1 MALNSYKYKRQR
13 GYSMFTIIITL
24 LLPLVSIG
32 IWRQSILKN
41 NKKSGQSV
49 TIGKGEYV
57 LRYLTCLLCML
68 VIPWILLSLTGNDG
82 NTILRKLLES
92 REYAVKVLCLEIS
105 MMLVY
110 AIAELFVEEAK
121 AGRHEKIRSVL
132 SKITDS
138 KAWSVFR
145 KYIGPVAVLALTVLV
160 VCLNFSMMS
169 DRVLWGDEAFSANTA
184 HKDVDGILQVLYY
197 WDNHPP
203 LYYYWLKLFG
213 TLFGYKVPVF
223 HLASL
228 VPFVIGIVLALTVVR
243 KHFGLLPATFFVMIS
258 GLGQACLEYNLEV
271 RMYALAFLCVMGC
284 FYCSYRVIA
293 DGNRKTWAG
302 MVLWALAAAY
312 SHYYALVAVGIMMFF
327 TGVAVWI
334 KYRGKTW
341 IKGVLAII
349 AFFIGYAPWLYFFY
363 AGLKNVSRG
372 WWMTEI
378 LGLDRSLEIVMGGR
392 RMNGIVFPLLI
403 LFLVITLVA
412 DSSVFSVEKDGIH
425 LQKPSVKK
433 WSDKTYAMAV
443 GACTILG
450 TLVFAYLLSV
460 VMAPMLAQRYLYPLS
475 AVAIVMLVIGSSRVL
490 ELAAELEKK
499 SWKGLEAVNRIV
511 LAVLLVVLFGLGI
524 QNYRE
529 CYDSYEQQ
537 KVETE
542 KTLDLIGT
550 PDEDVNMVTNGV
562 KHLGWTVLY
571 YYYPDNEI
579 VNGDYNQADSDRFW
593 YFTPNELGADVIA
606 GLQQD
611 GYQVTD
617 YGLMQLSQYPFYLYY
632 IEAVQPAPFAKLR

>member
-1 MALNSYKYKRQR
+1 
-13 GYSMFTIIITL
+13 MFTIIITL

-32 IWRQSILKN
+32 IWRQYLLKN
-41 NKKSGQSV
+41 NGKSLQTV
-49 TIGKGEYV
+49 ADRRGEYV
-57 LRYLTCLLCML
+57 LRYVTCLLCML
-68 VIPWILLSLTGNDG
+68 VIPWILLSLTSSDG
-82 NTILRKLLES
+82 NTIFRKLLES
-92 REYAVKVLCLEIS
+92 GEYAAKVLCLEIS
-105 MMLVY
+105 MMLVHT
-110 AIAELFVEEAK
+110 IAELFVEEAK
-121 AGRHEKIRSVL
+121 AGKHEKIRSVL
-132 SKITDS
+132 DRIADS
-138 KAWSVFR
+138 RAWSVFR
-145 KYIGPVAVLALTVLV
+145 KYIGPAVVLALTILV

-184 HKDVDGILQVLYY
+184 HKDVGGILQVLYY

-203 LYYYWLKLFG
+203 LFYYWLKLFG

-228 VPFVIGIVLALTVVR
+228 VPFLIGIVLALTVVR
-243 KHFGLLPATFFVMIS
+243 KHLGILPAAFFVMVS

-271 RMYALAFLCVMGC
+271 RMYALAFLGVMGC
-284 FYCSYRVIA
+284 FCCAYRVIA
-293 DGNRKTWAG
+293 DGSRKTWAG

-312 SHYYALVAVGIMMFF
+312 SHYYALVAVGIMLFF

-341 IKGVLAII
+341 KKGVLAIV
-349 AFFIGYAPWLYFFY
+349 AFLIGYAPWLYFFY

-378 LGLDRSLEIVMGGR
+378 LGLDQSLEIVMGGR
-392 RMNGIVFPLLI
+392 RMNGIVFPLVI
-403 LFLVITLVA
+403 LFLLVMLVA
-412 DSSVFSVEKDGIH
+412 DSSIFSVEKDSVH
-425 LQKPSVKK
+425 LQKPSVKN

-450 TLVFAYLLSV
+450 TLAFAYLLSV
-460 VMAPMLAQRYLYPLS
+460 VMAPMLTQRYLYPLS
-475 AVAIVMLVIGSSRVL
+475 AVAIVMLVVGSSRVL
-490 ELAAELEKK
+490 ELTAELEQHA
-499 SWKGLEAVNRIV
+499 WKGMEFLTRLILILL
-511 LAVLLVVLFGLGI
+511 LAVLFGLGI

-537 KVETE
+537 KVETDN
-542 KTLDLIGT
+542 TLDLIGM
-550 PDEDVNMVTNGV
+550 PDEDMKMVTNGV

-579 VNGDYNQADSDRFW
+579 VNGDYRQAEADRFW
-593 YFTPNELGADVIA
+593 YFTPGELGADAVTE
-606 GLQQD
+606 LRQK

-617 YGLMQLSQYPFYLYY
+617 YGLMQLAQYPFYLYY
-632 IEAVQPAPFAKLR
+632 IAK

>member
-1 MALNSYKYKRQR
+1 
-13 GYSMFTIIITL
+13 MFTIIITL
-24 LLPLVSIG
+24 LLPLVPIVV
-32 IWRQSILKN
+32 WRQYVLKDHG
-41 NKKSGQSV
+41 KSGQ
-49 TIGKGEYV
+49 TTAPGKGEYTF
-57 LRYLTCLLCML
+57 RYLTCLICVL
-68 VIPWILLSLTGNDG
+68 VISWIMLSLAGNDD
-82 NTILRKLLES
+82 NTILRKLIES
-92 REYAVKVLCLEIS
+92 REYAVKVLCAEICI
-105 MMLVY
+105 MLLY

-121 AGRHEKIRSVL
+121 ARKHEKTRSVL
-132 SKITDS
+132 YSFNDS
-138 KAWSVFR
+138 KVWSVLR
-145 KYIGPVAVLALTVLV
+145 KYIGPVVVAVLAILV

-184 HKDVDGILQVLYY
+184 AKSMSGILQVLYY

-213 TLFGYKVPVF
+213 TLFGYTVPVF

-228 VPFVIGIVLALTVVR
+228 VPFVIGIVLALTFVR
-243 KHFGLLPATFFVMIS
+243 KHFGMLPAAFFVMVS

-284 FYCSYRVIA
+284 FYCSCRIIA
-293 DGNRKTWAG
+293 DGSRKTWVG
-302 MVLWALAAAY
+302 MVLWALGAAY

-490 ELAAELEKK
+490 ELLALLEKQ
-499 SWKGLEAVNRIV
+499 SWKGLELLGRVI
-511 LAVLLVVLFGLGI
+511 LVVFLGIMFGMGI
-524 QNYRE
+524 QNYGE

-537 KVETE
+537 KTETD

-550 PDEDVNMVTNGV
+550 PTQDTKMVTNGV

-579 VNGDYNQADSDRFW
+579 VNGDYRQAEADSFW
-593 YFTPNELGADVIA
+593 YFTPDAMGGDSIAELE
-606 GLQQD
+606 QN

-617 YGLMQLSQYPFYLYY
+617 YGQMQLSQYPFFLYY
-632 IEAVQPAPFAKLR
+632 MEK

>member
-1 MALNSYKYKRQR
+1 
-13 GYSMFTIIITL
+13 MFTIIITL

-32 IWRQSILKN
+32 IWRQYVLKN
-41 NKKSGQSV
+41 NKENGQTV
-49 TIGKGEYV
+49 TEGKGQYV
-57 LRYLTCLLCML
+57 LRYVTCLLCML
-68 VIPWILLSLTGNDG
+68 VVPWILLSLAGNDG
-82 NTILRKLLES
+82 NTIFRKLTES
-92 REYAVKVLCLEIS
+92 REYAVKVLCLEICI
-105 MMLVY
+105 LLLHT
-110 AIAELFVEEAK
+110 IGELFVEEAK
-121 AGRHEKIRSVL
+121 AGKHEKIRGVL
-132 SKITDS
+132 NKIADS

-145 KYIGPVAVLALTVLV
+145 KYIGPGAVLVLTVLV

-184 HKDVDGILQVLYY
+184 HKEIGGILQVLYY

-213 TLFGYKVPVF
+213 TVFGYKVPVF

-243 KHFGLLPATFFVMIS
+243 KHFGMLPAAFFIMVS

-293 DGNRKTWAG
+293 DGSRKTWAG

-341 IKGVLAII
+341 IKGLLAIV

-378 LGLDRSLEIVMGGR
+378 LGLDKSLEIVMGGR
-392 RMNGIVFPLLI
+392 RMNGIVFPLVI
-403 LFLVITLVA
+403 LFLLVTLVV
-412 DSSVFSVEKDGIH
+412 DSSVFSVEKGSVR

-433 WSDKTYAMAV
+433 WTDKTYAMAV

-475 AVAIVMLVIGSSRVL
+475 AVAIVMLAVGSSRVL
-490 ELAAELEKK
+490 ELMAELEKHF
-499 SWKGLEAVNRIV
+499 WKGLELLTRLLLVLL
-511 LAVLLVVLFGLGI
+511 LAVMFVMGI

-529 CYDSYEQQ
+529 CYDNYEQQ
-537 KVETE
+537 KVETD

-550 PDEDVNMVTNGV
+550 PGEDVKMVTNGV

-593 YFTPNELGADVIA
+593 YFTPNELGTDAIT
-606 GLQQD
+606 GLQQK

-632 IEAVQPAPFAKLR
+632 IATVQP

>member
-1 MALNSYKYKRQR
+1 
-13 GYSMFTIIITL
+13 MFTIIITL
-24 LLPLVSIG
+24 LLPLVPIVV
-32 IWRQSILKN
+32 WRQYVLKN
-41 NKKSGQSV
+41 HGKSGQ
-49 TIGKGEYV
+49 TTAPGKGEYIF
-57 LRYLTCLLCML
+57 RYLTCLICVL
-68 VIPWILLSLTGNDG
+68 VISWIMLSLAGNDD
-82 NTILRKLLES
+82 NTILRKLIES
-92 REYAVKVLCLEIS
+92 REYAVKVLCAEICI
-105 MMLVY
+105 MLLY

-121 AGRHEKIRSVL
+121 DGKHEKIRSVL
-132 SKITDS
+132 YSFNDS
-138 KAWSVFR
+138 KVWSVFR
-145 KYIGPVAVLALTVLV
+145 KYIGPVVVAALAILV

-284 FYCSYRVIA
+284 FYCSCRVIA

-490 ELAAELEKK
+490 ELLALLEKQ
-499 SWKGLEAVNRIV
+499 SWKGLELLGRVI
-511 LAVLLVVLFGLGI
+511 LVVFLGI
-524 QNYRE
+524 MFGMGIRNYRE

-537 KVETE
+537 KTETD

-550 PDEDVNMVTNGV
+550 PTQDTKMVTNGV

-579 VNGDYNQADSDRFW
+579 VNGDYRQAEADSFW
-593 YFTPNELGADVIA
+593 YFTPNAMGGDSIAELE
-606 GLQQD
+606 QN

-617 YGLMQLSQYPFYLYY
+617 YGQMQLSQYPFFLYY
-632 IEAVQPAPFAKLR
+632 MEK

>member
-24 LLPLVSIG
+24 LLPLVPIVV
-32 IWRQSILKN
+32 WRQYVLKN
-41 NKKSGQSV
+41 HGKSGQ
-49 TIGKGEYV
+49 TTAPGKGEYIF
-57 LRYLTCLLCML
+57 RYLTCLICVL
-68 VIPWILLSLTGNDG
+68 VISWIMLSLAGNDD
-82 NTILRKLLES
+82 NTILRKLIES
-92 REYAVKVLCLEIS
+92 REYAVKVLCAEICI
-105 MMLVY
+105 MLLY

-121 AGRHEKIRSVL
+121 DGKHEKIRSVL
-132 SKITDS
+132 YSFNDS
-138 KAWSVFR
+138 KVWSVFR
-145 KYIGPVAVLALTVLV
+145 KYIGPVVVAALAILV

-243 KHFGLLPATFFVMIS
+243 KHFGMLAATFFVMIS

-293 DGNRKTWAG
+293 DGSRKTWAG

-341 IKGVLAII
+341 IKGVLAIV

-378 LGLDRSLEIVMGGR
+378 LGLDQSLEIVMGGR
-392 RMNGIVFPLLI
+392 GMNGIVFPLVI
-403 LFLVITLVA
+403 LFLVVTLAV
-412 DSSVFSVEKDGIH
+412 DSSVFSVEKDGVH
-425 LQKPSVKK
+425 MQKPSVRN

-450 TLVFAYLLSV
+450 TLAFAYLLSV

-593 YFTPNELGADVIA
+593 YFTPTELGADAIA

-632 IEAVQPAPFAKLR
+632 IEGVQPAPFAKLR

>member
-1 MALNSYKYKRQR
+1 
-13 GYSMFTIIITL
+13 MFTIIITL
-24 LLPLVSIG
+24 LLPLVPIVV
-32 IWRQSILKN
+32 WRQYVLKDHG
-41 NKKSGQSV
+41 KSGQ
-49 TIGKGEYV
+49 TTAPGKGEYTF
-57 LRYLTCLLCML
+57 RYLTCLICVL
-68 VIPWILLSLTGNDG
+68 VISWIMLSLAGNDD
-82 NTILRKLLES
+82 NTILRKLIES
-92 REYAVKVLCLEIS
+92 REYAVKVLCAEICI
-105 MMLVY
+105 MLLY

-121 AGRHEKIRSVL
+121 ARKHEKIRSVL
-132 SKITDS
+132 YSFNDS
-138 KAWSVFR
+138 KVWSVFR
-145 KYIGPVAVLALTVLV
+145 KYIGPVVVAALAILV

-184 HKDVDGILQVLYY
+184 AKSMSGILQVLYY

-213 TLFGYKVPVF
+213 TLFGFTVPVF

-228 VPFVIGIVLALTVVR
+228 VPFVMGIVLALTFVR
-243 KHFGLLPATFFVMIS
+243 KHFGMLPAAFFVMIS

-284 FYCSYRVIA
+284 FYCSYRIIA
-293 DGNRKTWAG
+293 DGSRKTWVG
-302 MVLWALAAAY
+302 MVLWALGAAY

-334 KYRGKTW
+334 KYRGKAW

-378 LGLDRSLEIVMGGR
+378 LGLYRSLEIVMGGR

-490 ELAAELEKK
+490 ELLALLEKQ
-499 SWKGLEAVNRIV
+499 SWKGLELLGRVI
-511 LAVLLVVLFGLGI
+511 LVVFLGTMFGMGI
-524 QNYRE
+524 RNYRE

-537 KVETE
+537 KTETD

-550 PDEDVNMVTNGV
+550 PTQDTKMVTNGV

-579 VNGDYNQADSDRFW
+579 VNGDYRQAEADSFW
-593 YFTPNELGADVIA
+593 YFTPDAMGGDSIAELE
-606 GLQQD
+606 QN

-617 YGLMQLSQYPFYLYY
+617 YGQMQLSQYPFFLYY
-632 IEAVQPAPFAKLR
+632 MEK

>member
-1 MALNSYKYKRQR
+1 
-13 GYSMFTIIITL
+13 MFTIIITL

-32 IWRQSILKN
+32 IWRQYLLKN
-41 NKKSGQSV
+41 SGKSLQTV
-49 TIGKGEYV
+49 ADRRGEYV
-57 LRYLTCLLCML
+57 LHYVTCLLCML
-68 VIPWILLSLTGNDG
+68 VIPWILLSLTSSEG
-82 NTILRKLLES
+82 NTIFRKLLES
-92 REYAVKVLCLEIS
+92 GEYAAKVLILEICV
-105 MMLVY
+105 MLMHI
-110 AIAELFVEEAK
+110 IAELFVEEAK
-121 AGRHEKIRSVL
+121 VGKHEKIRSVL
-132 SKITDS
+132 ERIADS
-138 KAWSVFR
+138 RAWSVFR
-145 KYIGPVAVLALTVLV
+145 KYIGPAVVLALTILV

-184 HKDVDGILQVLYY
+184 HKDVGGILQVLYY

-203 LYYYWLKLFG
+203 LFYYWLKLFG

-228 VPFVIGIVLALTVVR
+228 VPFLIGIVLALTVVR
-243 KHFGLLPATFFVMIS
+243 KHFGMLPAAFFVMVS

-284 FYCSYRVIA
+284 FYCAYRVIA
-293 DGNRKTWAG
+293 DGSRKTWAG

-312 SHYYALVAVGIMMFF
+312 SHYYALVAVGIMLFF

-341 IKGVLAII
+341 KKGVLAIV
-349 AFFIGYAPWLYFFY
+349 AFLIGYAPWLYFFY

-378 LGLDRSLEIVMGGR
+378 LGLDQSLEIVMGGR
-392 RMNGIVFPLLI
+392 RMNGIVFPLVI
-403 LFLVITLVA
+403 LFLLVMLVA
-412 DSSVFSVEKDGIH
+412 DSSVFSVEKDSVH
-425 LQKPSVKK
+425 LQKPSVKN

-450 TLVFAYLLSV
+450 TLAFAYLLSV
-460 VMAPMLAQRYLYPLS
+460 VMAPMLTQRYLYPLS
-475 AVAIVMLVIGSSRVL
+475 AVAIVMLVVGSSRVL
-490 ELAAELEKK
+490 ELTAELEQHA
-499 SWKGLEAVNRIV
+499 WKGMEFLTRLILILL
-511 LAVLLVVLFGLGI
+511 LAVLFGLGI

-537 KVETE
+537 KVETD

-550 PDEDVNMVTNGV
+550 PDEDMKMVTNGV

-579 VNGDYNQADSDRFW
+579 VNGDYRQAEADRFW
-593 YFTPNELGADVIA
+593 YFTPGELGADAVTE
-606 GLQQD
+606 LRQK

-617 YGLMQLSQYPFYLYY
+617 YGLMQLAQYPFYLYY
-632 IEAVQPAPFAKLR
+632 IAK